1 MNRRIPSTVLKLNAV
16 EMLQDKECQSF
27 TLLNPFIE
35 APAEHLSQQ
44 NVFLSITDENR
55 AAMSNLN

>member
-1 MNRRIPSTVLKLNAV
+1 
-16 EMLQDKECQSF
+16 MLQDKECQSF

-55 AAMSNLN
+55 AGMSNLN